1 MKQKFLFT
9 TALALIIAMKAQ
21 SKTIDSSQT
30 LWSGEIS
37 ADYNTVNISS
47 GTITFDNLINADCEE
62 NDGDKILKAGTFS
75 VGKNGTLI
83 FNDTDAHVDTATIRG
98 HLEMTSP
105 SNSYHT
111 QLWSFN
117 DINADGATI
126 LSTRGNLS
134 AEGNYYILNSSFT
147 FEDGQIGGGT
157 EGENSEFVIKNS
169 TLNLT
174 DTYLDSEDDLEIT
187 NSSMTAKTLSQ
198 DYPDYGIWAAGNI
211 TLTNSKLE
219 LNNSFIAA
227 DANLIF
233 NSGTYT
239 FTDSNITANDPSYN
253 SSVTNDFIIKGG
265 ALTANNSTLNAKVDD
280 DETSNFIM
288 SGGELNLLDGSEV
301 DIENGYA
308 EITGGKLNVN
318 ESSFDVWYGKL
329 TVANAEIVLKGSKSD
344 DIYADF
350 GSSANDINISGSK
363 IAMNGYADIA
373 AIDDDT
379 DENGNY
385 LRDNRLINDITVS
398 GSTVNTTGMNNY
410 IAAAGD
416 ITLNNSTVNI
426 AKDSMLAFYDDIDDL
441 NNPGIAKITQKGGTL
456 NLSGTLTADITVDSG
471 GIINVGE
478 SAAVIDGEATFNSG
492 STLKISVSDN
502 GNGSL
507 TADKITGNK
516 GAKLALNVTKEMEIG
531 ESAEITLLKDKI
543 SNNFTDEISNK
554 RYKITGKDG
563 GVYTIT
569 YENSASDVIADEGGN
584 ANNVSTGEAW
594 DSLDVTE
601 ISGDSESN
609 AIRQEIAENLKDLS
623 QNDSKTYVEALTALA
638 PEVAPLVP
646 KTQSEIVNQI
656 FGAVGSR
663 LNHNLDGANRRGVS
677 SGDSSSEAAVWVQG
691 LYNKAKLNDT
701 EKARGF
707 DTNTYGTALGLEK
720 YFGRFSKMGISYAY
734 NSTDISGFKREVDA
748 DTHTGTLYARYQPN
762 RWFINSIAA
771 YSHSDYNEEKDVAGT
786 KVEANYQADTISAQ
800 VNTGYDI
807 AAGYSVLTPDI
818 GLRYL
823 HTTQDDYTD
832 SAGQKISADDS
843 DTLTAEIGLKWTADC
858 RLKYNGALLRPELRI
873 AAAYD
878 AVNNGNET
886 SVTLANN
893 TAYRVE
899 GEKLEPFAVRAE
911 AGITAQIYDS
921 AELALG
927 YSGEFRDDYQNHSA
941 LISAKYKF

>member
-9 TALALIIAMKAQ
+9 TALALIIALKAQ

-37 ADYNTVNISS
+37 ADYDTVNISS
-47 GTITFDNLINADCEE
+47 GTVTFDNLINADCEE
-62 NDGDKILKAGTFS
+62 NDGEKILKAGTFT

-83 FNDTDAHVDTATIRG
+83 FNDTNAHADTITIQGR
-98 HLEMTSP
+98 LEMTSP
-105 SNSYHT
+105 SDSYHT

-117 DINADGATI
+117 NLMTDGATI
-126 LSTRGNLS
+126 ILTRSNIGTNTS
-134 AEGNYYILNSSFT
+134 FSILNSNITSNAGYLGSGK
-147 FEDGQIGGGT
+147 ED
-157 EGENSEFVIKNS
+157 EFSEFKIENS

-174 DTYLDSEDDLEIT
+174 YTDLDSDYDLTII
-187 NSSMTAKTLSQ
+187 NSSIGSTSEHS
-198 DYPDYGIWAAGNI
+198 DRGIWAGRNI
-211 TLTNSKLE
+211 TLTSSEIE
-219 LNNSFIAA
+219 LNNSYIAA

-265 ALTANNSTLNAKVDD
+265 TLTANNSTLNAKVDD

-363 IAMNGYADIA
+363 ITMNGYADIA
-373 AIDDDT
+373 AIDDAT

-478 SAAVIDGEATFNSG
+478 NAAVINGDAIFNKG
-492 STLKISVSDN
+492 STLKISVSN
-502 GNGSL
+502 SGNGSL
-507 TADKITGNK
+507 TADTITGNA
-516 GAKLALNVTKEMEIG
+516 GAKLALNISKKMEPG
-531 ESAEITLLKDKI
+531 EEITVDLLKGNISNHFTNEI
-543 SNNFTDEISNK
+543 SNN
-554 RYKITGKDG
+554 RYEVTNEGGK
-563 GVYTIT
+563 YTIT
-569 YENSASDVIADEGGN
+569 YKNSAANVVADSDEGTQNN
-584 ANNVSTGEAW
+584 ASAGEAW
-594 DSLDVTE
+594 DTVDFTE
-601 ISGDSESN
+601 IDNSETG
-609 AIRQEIAENLKDLS
+609 AVMQEIAEKLNDLS
-623 QNDSKTYVEALTALA
+623 QNDSKAYVEALTALT
-638 PEVAPLVP
+638 PEAAPLVQE
-646 KTQSEIVNQI
+646 TQSEVVNQVFNAI
-656 FGAVGSR
+656 GSR
-663 LNHNLDGANRRGVS
+663 LNHNLDGTNRRGIS
-677 SGDSSSEAAVWVQG
+677 SGDTSSEAAVWVQG
-691 LYNKAKLNDT
+691 LYNKAKLDDT

-707 DTNTYGTALGLEK
+707 NTDTRGTALGLEK
-720 YFGRFSKMGISYAY
+720 YFGRFSKIGISYAY
-734 NSTDISGFKREVDA
+734 NTTDISGFRRDIDA
-748 DTHTGTLYARYQPN
+748 DTHTGALYARYQPDK
-762 RWFINSIAA
+762 WFINGTAA
-771 YSHSDYNEEKDVAGT
+771 YSHSDYSEEKNA
-786 KVEANYQADTISAQ
+786 ADTEVTADYKVQTISLQ
-800 VNTGYDI
+800 TNTGYNI
-807 AAGYSVLTPDI
+807 PSEYYVITPDA
-818 GLRYL
+818 GMRYM
-823 HTTQDDYTD
+823 HITQDKYTD
-832 SAGQKISADDS
+832 SAGQKIFPDDS
-843 DTLTAEIGLKWTADC
+843 NILTAEIGLKWSGDF
-858 RLKYNGALLRPELRI
+858 RLIYNGALLRPELRV
-873 AAAYD
+873 AAGYD
-878 AVNNGNET
+878 VINDGNET
-886 SVTLANN
+886 SVTLANEA
-893 TAYRVE
+893 TYRVD
-899 GEKLEPFAVRAE
+899 GEKLQRFSVRAE

-921 AELALG
+921 AELSLG
-927 YSGEFRDDYQNHSA
+927 YSGEFRSDYQNHSG
-941 LISAKYKF
+941 LINLKYKY